1 MLNRVVIVMTVGP
14 IALLLMVLEMVR
26 RRRLREDYSLLW
38 LATAIVLVVLAL
50 WRDSLNAIARLF
62 GIAYPPTALFVIGMG
77 FLLLILLQFSIVI
90 TQLARQNK
98 QAAQHIALLNQ
109 RLHALE
115 SQLEERATP
124 PR

>member
-1 MLNRVVIVMTVGP
+1 MTVGP

-62 GIAYPPTALFVIGMG
+62 GIAYPPTALFVIGIG

-90 TQLARQNK
+90 TKLARENK
-98 QAAQHIALLNQ
+98 QSAQHIALLNQ
-109 RLHALE
+109 RLRALE